1 MKVTRTTDVG
11 TAGAT
16 EAGKRTAKPEEE
28 FGRVLEEQL
37 NQITPASGQ
46 AAQMASGIST
56 LESVASIPYGMEQP
70 QVADSTNVERS
81 IESTI
86 DRLDEMER
94 LLGDSTVTPKTVGQV
109 IDQLTDQTEA
119 LRHTMEA
126 LPEDH
131 PLQELG
137 NEVTVLATVESIKWD
152 RGDYL

>member
-1 MKVTRTTDVG
+1 
-11 TAGAT
+11 
-16 EAGKRTAKPEEE
+16 
-28 FGRVLEEQL
+28 
-37 NQITPASGQ
+37 
-46 AAQMASGIST
+46 
-56 LESVASIPYGMEQP
+56 MEQP
-70 QVADSTNVERS
+70 QVAGSTNVERS

-119 LRHTMEA
+119 LRQTIEA
-126 LPEDH
+126 LPEGH

-137 NEVTVLATVESIKWD
+137 NEVTVLATVESIKWN

>member
-1 MKVTRTTDVG
+1 MKVTRTTDVS

-46 AAQMASGIST
+46 AAQMAASIST

-70 QVADSTNVERS
+70 QVADSTNVARS

-86 DRLDEMER
+86 DRLDEVEQ

-109 IDQLTDQTEA
+109 IDQLNDQTEA